1 MIISEN
7 IEKVREE
14 YFELYKLLK
23 EKSILNDDIISMG
36 NLALFVDYSHNRYQW
51 LEKKKTIYSFAT
63 QNNKNEVNMIVAQN
77 LYEIAIRLD
86 ISDNLNFKLDKMK
99 LMHKQKKL
107 TYFDIVLDTYDFPEW
122 FKRITMYFPKPT
134 KKELYNAFRREL
146 ECFPGLLKGENQ
158 IALAYFV
165 DVLYDR
171 NDYIFHISKL
181 DSIIQNNDENE
192 IAWYLAKVIYSI
204 YNSEMVNLNQIEEQK
219 FIKNKMDEYTKLYK
233 IKELR
238 TFNFFSEKG
247 KIKYLTTS
255 K

>member
-14 YFELYKLLK
+14 YFELFRLLK

-51 LEKKKTIYSFAT
+51 LEKKMTIHSFAM
-63 QNNKNEVNMIVAQN
+63 QNDKNEVNMIIAQH
-77 LYEIAIRLD
+77 LYEISKRLD
-86 ISDNLNFKLDKMK
+86 ISDNLNFKLEKMK
-99 LMHKQKKL
+99 GMHKQKKL
-107 TYFDIVLDTYDFPEW
+107 TYFDIVLDAHDFPEW
-122 FKRITMYFPKPT
+122 FKRIMIYFPKPT

-146 ECFPGLLKGENQ
+146 ECFPGLIKGENQ

-165 DVLYDR
+165 DVLYER
-171 NDYIFHISKL
+171 NDYIFHISNL
-181 DSIIQNNDENE
+181 DRIIQNNDENE
-192 IAWYLAKVIYSI
+192 IAWYLAKVIHSI

-219 FIKNKMDEYTKLYK
+219 FVKNKMDEYTKLYK

-238 TFNFFSEKG
+238 AFNFFSEKG